1 MAIDSD
7 RPEWLVVGQVSK
19 PHGNKGELFVWP
31 LTDSPEAV
39 FADGRELLLGDREG
53 QPGEDLEKLTVQSKR
68 QYRRGWLVT
77 VAEILDRNAAEDISG
92 RYLLI
97 PIDQAEPRAEGEHF
111 YHELL
116 GAEVVTVDG
125 TAVGKVR
132 EVFDT
137 DPAHLLEVKGEGK
150 VHLIPFTAQVVK
162 DVNTEARRIVID
174 PPEGLLEL

>member
-1 MAIDSD
+1 MSIDSD
-7 RPEWLVVGQVSK
+7 RPEWLVVGQISK

-39 FADGRELLLGDREG
+39 FAVGRELLLGDTDG
-53 QPGEDLEKLTVQSKR
+53 APGEKLEKLTVTGLR
-68 QYRRGWLVT
+68 QYQRGWLMT
-77 VAEILDRNAAEDISG
+77 VAGIDDRNAAEDIAR

-97 PIDQAEPRAEGEHF
+97 PIDQAEPRQDGEVF

-116 GAEVVTVDG
+116 GADVMTVDG
-125 TAVGKVR
+125 RTIGKVR
-132 EVFDT
+132 EVYDT

-150 VHLIPFTAQVVK
+150 VHLIPFTGQVIREV
-162 DVNTEARRIVID
+162 DVEARRIVID

>member
-1 MAIDSD
+1 MTLDSD

-19 PHGNKGELFVWP
+19 PHGNKGEVLVWP

-39 FADGRELLLGDREG
+39 FAEGRELLLGDRDG
-53 QPGEDLEKLTVQSKR
+53 GPGEDLEKLTVRARRPYKR
-68 QYRRGWLVT
+68 AWLVT
-77 VAEILDRNAAEDISG
+77 LAEIGDRNDAEDIAG

-97 PIDQAEPRAEGEHF
+97 PMDQAEPRAEGELF

-125 TAVGKVR
+125 TSVGRVR
-132 EVFDT
+132 EVYDT

-150 VHLIPFTAQVVK
+150 IHLIPFTEQVIRGV
-162 DVNTEARRIVID
+162 DREARRIVID

>member
-1 MAIDSD
+1 MASDSD
-7 RPEWLVVGQVSK
+7 RPEWLVVGQISK
-19 PHGNKGELFVWP
+19 PHGNKGEVFVWP
-31 LTDSPEAV
+31 LTDAPEAV
-39 FADGRELLLGDREG
+39 YAEGRELLLGDTDG
-53 QPGEDLEKLTVQSKR
+53 GPGEGLEKLTVRARRPYQ
-68 QYRRGWLVT
+68 RGWLVT
-77 VAEILDRNAAEDISG
+77 FDELPDRDAAEDIAR

-97 PIDQAEPRAEGEHF
+97 PLAQAEPRAEGEHF

-125 TAVGKVR
+125 TTVGKVR

-150 VHLIPFTAQVVK
+150 VHLIPFTSQVVK
-162 DVNTEARRIVID
+162 EVDAEARRIVID